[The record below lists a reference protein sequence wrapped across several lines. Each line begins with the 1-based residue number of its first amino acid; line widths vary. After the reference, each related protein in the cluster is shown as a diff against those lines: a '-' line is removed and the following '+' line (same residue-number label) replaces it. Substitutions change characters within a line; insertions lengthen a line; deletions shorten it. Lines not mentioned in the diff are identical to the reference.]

1 MQVNNEWRVLCHAS
15 NSSLL
20 LQIQCKFLD
29 KRQPCWFILTVVHV
43 YMLFYHLSAHR
54 YMKTMFLQFSDYI
67 SIDKI
72 NCCQWIISE
81 LAVVKQLGYMYSA
94 TFISTLMTVLFS
106 LRNSKKNFFD
116 HTLTP

>member
-1 MQVNNEWRVLCHAS
+1 MSGEFFVMH
-15 NSSLL
+15 
-20 LQIQCKFLD
+20 QILVFCCRFSVYSWTKDSCVGSFS
-29 KRQPCWFILTVVHV
+29 TVVHV